1 MKSYENYAALIG
13 IDWADKSHAIA
24 LRDTASK
31 KLEETILDS
40 NPSAIAQWAHKLRER
55 YQGQDIAICVELSRG
70 ALVSQLSQFEF
81 IHLYPLNPVT
91 SAFFRKAF
99 TPSGAK
105 DDPSDAQR
113 HLRILEHHM
122 EQLTRWQSSSPTDQR
137 LALLCE
143 NRRKLVTLQVDVR
156 NKITSALK
164 DYFPQALEYVG
175 DDVAAPMGC
184 AFLLKWGDL
193 ASIKRAKPETIRN
206 FYYIQGSRSKKRI
219 EEPLESIKR
228 AVAVSSEPSLVKP
241 SRLYVQAL
249 AKQLQALCASIK
261 AAEAALEEAFQ
272 DHPDAL
278 LWQSLPGA
286 GAVLAP
292 RLAIAWGSNR
302 ERFTS
307 AQDMQTY
314 SGVAPVRSA
323 SGKRETIFRRN
334 NRPRFLH
341 QTFWE
346 QAKLSAIHCEW
357 AMEYVEGQ
365 VAKGKR
371 RSSAYRSLAFKWQR
385 IMYAMWKSRKPYDE
399 SYYQK
404 ALSKSGSP
412 LAKPE
417 EKAAA

>member
-1 MKSYENYAALIG
+1 M
-13 IDWADKSHAIA
+13 
-24 LRDTASK
+24 
-31 KLEETILDS
+31 
-40 NPSAIAQWAHKLRER
+40 
-55 YQGQDIAICVELSRG
+55 
-70 ALVSQLSQFEF
+70 
-81 IHLYPLNPVT
+81 
-91 SAFFRKAF
+91 
-99 TPSGAK
+99 
-105 DDPSDAQR
+105 
-113 HLRILEHHM
+113 
-122 EQLTRWQSSSPTDQR
+122 
-137 LALLCE
+137 
-143 NRRKLVTLQVDVR
+143 
-156 NKITSALK
+156 
-164 DYFPQALEYVG
+164 
-175 DDVAAPMGC
+175 
-184 AFLLKWGDL
+184 
-193 ASIKRAKPETIRN
+193 
-206 FYYIQGSRSKKRI
+206 
-219 EEPLESIKR
+219 
-228 AVAVSSEPSLVKP
+228 SSEPSLVKP

-417 EKAAA
+417 EKAVA

>member
-1 MKSYENYAALIG
+1 MKSKENYAALIG

-24 LRDTASK
+24 LRDTASQ

-40 NPSAIAQWAHKLRER
+40 NPSAISQWVHKLSKR
-55 YQGQDIAICVELSRG
+55 YPSQDIAVCVELSRG

-99 TPSGAK
+99 KPSGAK

-122 EQLTRWQSSSPTDQR
+122 EQLTRWQSSSAADQR
-137 LALLCE
+137 LTLLCE
-143 NRRKLVTLQVDVR
+143 NRRKLVMLQVDVR

-193 ASIKRAKPETIRN
+193 ASLKRAKPETIRK
-206 FYYIQGSRSKKRI
+206 FYHTHGSRSKKRI
-219 EEPLESIKR
+219 DERLESIKR
-228 AVAVSSEPSLVKP
+228 SESVSDEAALVEP

-249 AKQLQALCASIK
+249 AKQLEALCASIK

-272 DHPDAL
+272 DHPDAE
-278 LWQSLPGA
+278 LWESLPGA
-286 GAVLAP
+286 GSVLAP
-292 RLAIAWGSNR
+292 RLAIAWGSDR
-302 ERFTS
+302 ARFTS
-307 AQDMQTY
+307 GQDMQTY
-314 SGVAPVRSA
+314 SGVAPVRNA

-334 NRPRFLH
+334 KRPRFLH

-346 QAKLSAIHCEW
+346 HAKLSAIHCEW
-357 AMEYVEGQ
+357 AKEYVEGQ

-385 IMYAMWKSRKPYDE
+385 IMYAMWKSGKSYDE
-399 SYYQK
+399 SYYQR
-404 ALSKSGSP
+404 ALRKSGSP

-417 EKAAA
+417 EKAVA